1 MRVLVVGGGSA
12 GWITAAYLDAVLNG
26 VGTRKSVLVGLIE
39 SEKIGRIGV
48 GEATIPTIKRTL
60 ERIQI
65 PESVFMDAA
74 DATFKQAIRFD
85 NWLHADGH
93 SYYHPF
99 DRLTATR
106 FDHHGFRWLAS
117 DRSIPYAETVTPQVK
132 LCEEGLAP
140 KRPGDQDYAG
150 NIAYA
155 YHMDAEK
162 FAEALRDLAVARGVH
177 HVIDDVQ
184 EVEQAENGDIAA
196 VKTEGGK
203 RIEADL
209 FVDCTGFARV
219 LIGKTLGAEF
229 ESYKDW
235 LLCDGA
241 VAMRVPYDKK
251 PQENVRPYTTATA
264 LSSGWV
270 WDIGLSDRRGTGYVF
285 SSDFL
290 SDDEAEAELRAHEGP
305 HCADLPARVLK
316 FNSGRIKTPWVG
328 NCVAIGLAAGFLE
341 PLESTGL
348 YFVEE
353 GVDYLTELFPRFG
366 RMDQLR
372 DLYNRRMRERYEES
386 VDFINM
392 HYVLSKRRDTPFW
405 REATA
410 GHRVTPGLK
419 ALFERWEQKPPS
431 QLDFLDQRQ
440 LFSHI
445 NFEFILYGM
454 EWRPKA
460 LEADAAPQKTVVSPL
475 IGEVEREVRKG
486 LKPHSETFTTIRA
499 GAKQA
504 LSKKGMGKKGEAKKA
519 AAKHPPGRPGAQG
532 PAGKGGEPLHV
543 LAAGNRRRPG

>member
-26 VGTRKSVLVGLIE
+26 VGTPKSVLVGLIE

-65 PESVFMDAA
+65 PERAFMEAA

-85 NWLHADGH
+85 NWLHEGH
-93 SYYHPF
+93 HYYHPF

-106 FDHHGFRWLAS
+106 FDRHGLRWLAS
-117 DRSIPYAETVTPQVK
+117 DRSVPYAETVTPQIK

-140 KRPGDQDYAG
+140 KRPDDRDYQG

-162 FAEALRDLAVARGVH
+162 FAETLRDLAVARGVH
-177 HVIDDVQ
+177 HMIDDVS
-184 EVEQAENGDIAA
+184 EVEQTESGDIAA
-196 VKTEGGK
+196 VKTESGK

-209 FVDCTGFARV
+209 FIDCTGFARV
-219 LIGKTLGAEF
+219 LIGKTLGVPF

-251 PQENVRPYTTATA
+251 PQKNVRPYTTATA

-285 SSDFL
+285 ASDFL
-290 SDDEAEAELRAHEGP
+290 TDEEAEAELRAHEGP
-305 HCADLPARVLK
+305 HCDDLPARVLK
-316 FNSGRIKTPWVG
+316 FNSGRTETPWVG
-328 NCVAIGLAAGFLE
+328 NCVAIGLSAGFLE

-366 RMDQLR
+366 AMDQLR
-372 DLYNRRMRERYEES
+372 DLYNQRMRERYEES

-392 HYVLSKRRDTPFW
+392 HYVLSQRRDTPFW

-410 GHRVTPGLK
+410 AHRVTPRLQ

-460 LEADAAPQKTVVSPL
+460 LEGAAEAAKTQVSPL
-475 IGEVEREVRKG
+475 IGEIEKEVRKG
-486 LKPHSETFTTIRA
+486 LKRHTETFSAMRA
-499 GAKQA
+499 AAAKQA
-504 LSKKGMGKKGEAKKA
+504 ATK
-519 AAKHPPGRPGAQG
+519 R
-532 PAGKGGEPLHV
+532 PAGRVEPAPAM
-543 LAAGNRRRPG
+543 AAGASRRTPG